1 MAVLVGAAEWSD
13 AKRAA
18 DAYGAVLARH
28 AGLFQSTPLDEQTQ
42 NDWLALFQQHR
53 LTLLTAPQE
62 TQLRQETP
70 QFWRDSALSQLYSPF
85 GGPKLGAWQ
94 DDPFGLFGGW
104 VQERAQETPVRPR
117 DGHLFVADGERQ
129 YVLLPMTLSLP
140 AFSLGAQES
149 VLPALAQAGER
160 RQGQAHV
167 ADDGGQQGQAQAR
180 QQTAQQGARIE
191 RRVGAQAI
199 A

>member
-1 MAVLVGAAEWSD
+1 MAIAWALVVALLLAHNAYLWLGKRIAPETDILALLPVQERDPVLQASFTHMVDAAQQRVVVLVGAAEWSD

-70 QFWRDSALSQLYSPF
+70 QF
-85 GGPKLGAWQ
+85 
-94 DDPFGLFGGW
+94 
-104 VQERAQETPVRPR
+104 
-117 DGHLFVADGERQ
+117 
-129 YVLLPMTLSLP
+129 
-140 AFSLGAQES
+140 
-149 VLPALAQAGER
+149 
-160 RQGQAHV
+160 
-167 ADDGGQQGQAQAR
+167 
-180 QQTAQQGARIE
+180 
-191 RRVGAQAI
+191 
-199 A
+199 